1 MELQTMRIGVIG
13 AGHIAGKVSG
23 TLRQMPEVRCHA
35 VAARDL
41 WRAEAFAG
49 EHGYARA
56 YGSYEALVADP
67 DVDLVYVATPHNCH
81 YPHVRLA
88 LEAGKN
94 VLCEKSFMMNALQAE
109 ELTTLARERG
119 LLLAEAIWTRYMPFS
134 QTLKEVVDSGV
145 IGRPTML
152 SANLGYAVDWKE
164 RLVRPELGGGALLDL
179 GVYCLNFAAMLF
191 GDEIADLRTACVKNE
206 WGVDMQETIALI
218 YADGRMANLH
228 ATALSATDRQGVVA
242 GDKGFLIV
250 DNINNPTRASAWTRN
265 GEPLGHWEAP
275 PRISGFEYEFLACK
289 RAIEAGRCEPAEMP
303 HAESIR
309 ILRLMDRLRAEWGV
323 VFPGDDKQ

>member
-1 MELQTMRIGVIG
+1 MRIGILG

-23 TLRQMPEVRCHA
+23 TLRQMKEVRCHA

-49 EHGYARA
+49 EHGFDKA
-56 YGSYEALVADP
+56 YGSYEELVSDP

-88 LEAGKN
+88 LEHGKH
-94 VLCEKSFMMNALQAE
+94 VLCEKSFMMNAREAE
-109 ELTTLARERG
+109 ELIGLSHRKG

-134 QTLKEVVDSGV
+134 KTIREVIDSGV
-145 IGRPTML
+145 IGRARML

-179 GVYCLNFAAMLF
+179 GVYCLNFALMYF
-191 GDEIADLRTACVKNE
+191 GSDIADIRTACVKGE
-206 WGVDMQETIALI
+206 SGVDMQETIALI
-218 YADGRMANLH
+218 YRDGRIANLH
-228 ATALSATDRQGVVA
+228 ATAWCATDRQGVIG
-242 GDKGFLIV
+242 GDKGFLVV
-250 DNINNPTRASAWTRN
+250 DNINNPASATAWDRY
-265 GEPLGHWEAP
+265 GQQLGHWEAP

-289 RAIEAGRCEPAEMP
+289 EAIEAGRCEPAGMP
-303 HAESIR
+303 HSETLR
-309 ILRLMDRLRAEWGV
+309 VMRLMDRLRAEWGV
-323 VFPGDDKQ
+323 RFPGDPAIE